1 MCDLD
6 HISDRDGIPGCAGA
20 GGHPW
25 HPTGKLVYSP
35 SVSRENVEKGQADIM
50 PTGKVKW
57 YDPDRGF
64 GFVSNPEGEDVYV
77 GSQVLPEGVTELHKG
92 QRLEYDFAE
101 ARKGPQAMRVTVL
114 DDGPVSSPQKGSR
127 GSQGA
132 RGHKYSPDKLHEL
145 VQDTVTLLES
155 RVQPSLEAGRRPDRK
170 EGRQVAEILRTI
182 ARELDS

>member
-1 MCDLD
+1 
-6 HISDRDGIPGCAGA
+6 
-20 GGHPW
+20 
-25 HPTGKLVYSP
+25 
-35 SVSRENVEKGQADIM
+35 M

-64 GFVSNPEGEDVYV
+64 GFVSNPDGEDVYV

-101 ARKGPQAMRVTVL
+101 ARKGPQAMRVSVL
-114 DDGPVSSPQKGSR
+114 DDGPARSAGRS
-127 GSQGA
+127 GA
-132 RGHKYSPDKLHEL
+132 RSGGRSHQYSPEKLSEL
-145 VQDTVTLLES
+145 VQDTVTLMES
-155 RVQPSLEAGRRPDRK
+155 RILPGLAAGRRPDRK

>member
-1 MCDLD
+1 
-6 HISDRDGIPGCAGA
+6 
-20 GGHPW
+20 
-25 HPTGKLVYSP
+25 
-35 SVSRENVEKGQADIM
+35 M
-50 PTGKVKW
+50 PTGRVKW

-64 GFVSNPEGEDVYV
+64 GFVSNPGGEDVYV
-77 GSQVLPEGVTELHKG
+77 GSQVLPDGVTELHKG

-101 ARKGPQAMRVTVL
+101 ARKGPQAMRVSVL
-114 DDGPVSSPQKGSR
+114 DDGPPSAPQKG
-127 GSQGA
+127 A
-132 RGHKYSPDKLHEL
+132 RNHKYSPDKLHEL